1 MHDVLLFQRSK
12 INHNSLN
19 QWVEKI
25 DEQLHRFGLRTHFIN
40 LVADQ
45 EEIAASPGKILQN
58 NKIDAAI
65 AVNSIG
71 QHNWVNSGTGTNLW
85 DSLDIPFINWIV
97 DHPLEHYSDL
107 SCTSK
112 NYNVICVDQNHREFV
127 NRYFP
132 DVKSA
137 FFLPLGG
144 LGDIDTVSEGYDS
157 FSEREFDV
165 VLTAGLME
173 PTEIK
178 RSFLSMPQ
186 DFREIVLGWTD
197 YMEHNINLAPEEAL
211 KRVLKDKYGDIEVPD
226 ELYFNLAKIGNQAVF
241 YIRTWIRKKIV
252 KTIMDSGLKFHLF
265 GSGWDELNSQSPDS
279 GAILH
284 GDIPIDETVSLMKR
298 TKLAINIM
306 PMFKAGTH
314 DRIATA
320 QINGAAVLTDTN
332 DYIDRLYGDDEI
344 LKYRLDD
351 IVSLPDRIKSIRDD
365 MERLYSVAVN
375 GQRKAKESLSWD
387 STGEQLYEILK
398 IVIDK

>member
-1 MHDVLLFQRSK
+1 MLDVLLFKRSA

-19 QWVEKI
+19 QWVERI
-25 DEQLHRFGLRTHFIN
+25 DEQLHRFGVRTHFIN
-40 LVADQ
+40 LAADQ
-45 EEIAASPGKILQN
+45 AEIATNLSNILQN
-58 NKIDAAI
+58 YKIEVAL

-85 DSLDIPFINWIV
+85 DSLGIPFINWIV

-144 LGDIDTVSEGYDS
+144 LGDVSAAAEGYDS

-165 VLTAGLME
+165 VLTAGLMDPE
-173 PTEIK
+173 EIK
-178 RSFLSMPQ
+178 RNFFGMPR

-197 YMEHNINLAPEEAL
+197 YMEQNITLSPEEAL
-211 KRVLKDKYGDIEVPD
+211 KRVLKEKYGNLEVSD
-226 ELYFNLAKIGNQAVF
+226 ELYFNLAKIGNQTVF

-252 KTIMDSGLKFHLF
+252 KNLLDSGLTFHIF
-265 GSGWDELNSQSPDS
+265 GSGWNELNSQSPNS
-279 GAILH
+279 RAILH
-284 GDIPIDETVSLMKR
+284 GDIPIDETVSLMKS

-332 DYIDRLYGDDEI
+332 DYIDQLYDEDEI
-344 LKYRLDD
+344 LKYSLDD
-351 IVSLPDRIKSIRDD
+351 IESLPDRIRSILDD
-365 MERLYSVAVN
+365 KERLYKVAVA
-375 GQRKAKESLSWD
+375 GQKKAKETLSWN

-398 IVIDK
+398 IITDK